1 MLQGWGNLVNTAVL
15 CALLAIFHQTGNKYN
30 HHALDAVWRISF
42 GLGLIPVTAM
52 LIYRLFFLQESKVWK
67 RQNKPM
73 SVGPF
78 PSRALGRAACS
89 SIPVFVLA
97 PDKDSRM
104 PGRSWRCRVS
114 PVHHMQALPLQSY
127 HVCSFTPVDS
137 ASNVASRAVGRCQT
151 D

>member
-42 GLGLIPVTAM
+42 GLGLIPVTGM

-73 SVGPF
+73 SVGSS
-78 PSRALGRAACS
+78 PSLALESWLCKSSSVCACS
-89 SIPVFVLA
+89 
-97 PDKDSRM
+97 
-104 PGRSWRCRVS
+104 
-114 PVHHMQALPLQSY
+114 
-127 HVCSFTPVDS
+127 
-137 ASNVASRAVGRCQT
+137 
-151 D
+151 

>member
-42 GLGLIPVTAM
+42 GLGLIPVTGM

-73 SVGPF
+73 SVGPS
-78 PSRALGRAACS
+78 PSLALESWLCKSSSVCACS
-89 SIPVFVLA
+89 
-97 PDKDSRM
+97 
-104 PGRSWRCRVS
+104 
-114 PVHHMQALPLQSY
+114 
-127 HVCSFTPVDS
+127 
-137 ASNVASRAVGRCQT
+137 
-151 D
+151 